1 MQKTDK
7 RIWTM
12 IKNTNIKLGAHF
24 EEFIAKQL
32 ESDSYGSVTEV
43 IQAGLEML
51 VKMESERENLLQL
64 LIEGEQSGF
73 TDYSYKSLMEEMDNK
88 YTSSSAWP

>member
-1 MQKTDK
+1 MV
-7 RIWTM
+7 
-12 IKNTNIKLGAHF
+12 KNASIKLGAHF

-32 ESDSYGSVTEV
+32 ESGRYGSITEV

-51 VKMESERENLLQL
+51 EKIESERENLMQL

-73 TDYSYKSLMEEMDNK
+73 AEYSYQSLMEEIDSK
-88 YTSSSAWP
+88 YTGSSSA